1 LKLSQELKLTN
12 KFPCIVHVFK
22 MASCKQKKYQN
33 GAKMSVFELDDEC
46 KVIKNKTSLIM
57 FLAATFL

>member
-1 LKLSQELKLTN
+1 
-12 KFPCIVHVFK
+12 